1 MTHLPSRWEF
11 KFSSEEWTWV
21 NWTRQGITARALP
34 SEQSVLA
41 ERDCLGFS
49 GSEKQK

>member
-1 MTHLPSRWEF
+1 MTHLLSRWAF

-34 SEQSVLA
+34 SKQCVLA

-49 GSEKQK
+49 GCWKQK